1 MTDYEQ
7 LDNKKFA
14 YSCLALLNDQGCLN
28 EAEILILTS
37 EDECKRIF
45 HRSKFPI
52 LLEVPLQ
59 GTFEDAEGFDELD
72 RQRFYKE
79 KIYAAGRAF
88 VVSNH
93 WYGPG
98 KSMTDNRTPFLK
110 WVTKKQNN
118 KSASEVSV

>member
-1 MTDYEQ
+1 MINFER

-14 YSCLALLNDQGCLN
+14 YSCLNLLKDKGCLT
-28 EAEILILTS
+28 EEMIQILTD
-37 EDECKRIF
+37 EEECKRLF
-45 HRSKFPI
+45 CFSKFPI
-52 LLEVPLQ
+52 LSEVSLQ
-59 GTFEDAEGFDELD
+59 GPLENADCYDERG

-98 KSMTDNRTPFLK
+98 KSMPDNRTPFLQ
-110 WVTKKQNN
+110 WVLEKTK
-118 KSASEVSV
+118 